1 MRSVL
6 NVVFR
11 PLNKVGIFL
20 DAPQLKKK
28 KLFSFSFS
36 FFLKFKNLIDDY
48 VENYTSKYLLYFLF
62 TYLIFIF
69 GLVCGEGLV
78 DFFIYSLTDQIRLE
92 VISYHFVRYIKTICS
107 SVLFTIPF
115 LSNLDGP
122 LVYVFVRYDS
132 NAYLWI
138 VSNFDEYVDLLY
150 KTKSQSVGK
159 YGRFSM
165 GVTTVSDSYSV
176 TLKVILHYID
186 TIYLNVVKHFIN
198 AQLLFVFYAIVKG
211 LFKLVLYKLLI
222 PYTIFINKFGFII
235 LTYYIAYAYYQYC
248 IEYRLH
254 TGIRL
259 IILYTFLD
267 LCYHIYIISQFTVL
281 HAMEIGVHY
290 DVARVSYFVAIGMH
304 ACALLYYVVCLGLVI
319 KSLRGDVLKI
329 RREDRVRAFYDSTF
343 IGKFKYVLCLRKEE
357 IEALRKKEA
366 EGVVLMD
373 IVLQKNI

>member
-28 KLFSFSFS
+28 KLFSFS

-62 TYLIFIF
+62 TYLIFILGF
-69 GLVCGEGLV
+69 VCVEALV
-78 DFFIYSLTDQIRLE
+78 DFFIYSLSDQIRIE

-107 SVLFTIPF
+107 SVLFIIPF

-122 LVYVFVRYDS
+122 LVYVFVLYDS
-132 NAYLWI
+132 NAFLWV
-138 VSNFDEYVDLLY
+138 VSDLDEYVNVLY
-150 KTKSQSVGK
+150 RTKSNGVDE

-165 GVTTVSDSYSV
+165 GVVTISDSYSV
-176 TLKVILHYID
+176 VLKLILHYID
-186 TIYLNVVKHFIN
+186 TIYLNVVTNIMNDKFLCVSYI
-198 AQLLFVFYAIVKG
+198 IVKG
-211 LFKLVLYKLLI
+211 LFKLVMYKLLI
-222 PYTIFINKFGFII
+222 PYKLFIDKFGFII

-248 IEYRLH
+248 IEYRMH
-254 TGIRL
+254 HGIRL
-259 IILYTFLD
+259 IILYTFID

-281 HAMEIGVHY
+281 HALEIGVPY

-304 ACALLYYVVCLGLVI
+304 TCALLYYVVCLGLVI
-319 KSLRGDVLKI
+319 KSLRGNVLLI
-329 RREDRVRAFYDSTF
+329 RREDRVRAFYDSTL
-343 IGKFKYVLCLRKEE
+343 IGKFKYVLCLRNEE

-366 EGVVLMD
+366 EGVVLRD